1 MSCRLTHL
9 KFSSTCSIQIAVLIT
24 YQACCHYA
32 KKFFFLIEISDWLLV
47 VGAPR
52 PVIIWRTQ
60 RLRRR
65 IHQRCCS
72 ESGNRRRRRS
82 LRLCLC
88 LRYVRACDD
97 AAADE
102 GRNEERSSRSE
113 SSPCFSLYFSHTSPI
128 RPPRSSKQLEPN
140 WIVDPPFDKND
151 ATATQFSLPSSSRR
165 CSLR

>member
-1 MSCRLTHL
+1 MPCLSRRSAVARVRSGSRISHYCDRDDRKQRASVARRGSTPFLPFRGPRRGPVSCRLTQL
-9 KFSSTCSIQIAVLIT
+9 KFSSICSIQIAVLIT

-32 KKFFFLIEISDWLLV
+32 KKFLFLIEISDWLLA

-97 AAADE
+97 AACGRGE
-102 GRNEERSSRSE
+102 G
-113 SSPCFSLYFSHTSPI
+113 
-128 RPPRSSKQLEPN
+128 
-140 WIVDPPFDKND
+140 
-151 ATATQFSLPSSSRR
+151 
-165 CSLR
+165 

>member
-9 KFSSTCSIQIAVLIT
+9 KFSSIHSIQIAVLIT

-32 KKFFFLIEISDWLLV
+32 KKFFFLIEISDWLLA

-72 ESGNRRRRRS
+72 ESGNRRQRS

-88 LRYVRACDD
+88 LAYVCD
-97 AAADE
+97 AMMLRTRGGMGYE
-102 GRNEERSSRSE
+102 VLSQNKVLV
-113 SSPCFSLYFSHTSPI
+113 SLHCSHICHMMKHGSDWC
-128 RPPRSSKQLEPN
+128 SLKQLESN
-140 WIVDPPFDKND
+140 WIVDPPLDKND
-151 ATATQFSLPSSSRR
+151 ATAQFSLPFSSRW